1 MNIYQNHPFTIAGT
15 FSKEAACDK
24 VSPFNLRWG
33 YSVPEWFQSTP
44 PERVGLNGEY
54 DYFGL
59 KKRVEAVFACQ
70 FAASELAHLSVTQRG
85 RVVILQGIVP
95 DAAVLCRLVD
105 AASRVEGAIRVD
117 AAWVTCATEVHAC
130 VAV

>member
-1 MNIYQNHPFTIAGT
+1 MDIYQNHPLAIAGS
-15 FSKEAACDK
+15 FGKEAAFGK
-24 VSPFNLRWG
+24 ESPVNLKWG

-59 KKRVEAVFACQ
+59 KKRVEAVFADQ
-70 FAASELAHLSVTQRG
+70 FTASELAQLSVTQRG
-85 RVVILQGIVP
+85 RVVILQGVVP
-95 DAAVLCRLVD
+95 DAGVLRCLVD

-117 AAWVTCATEVHAC
+117 TGWVTCATEVHSC